1 MVGDRD
7 WHRDSVFDLAHHAYE
22 TERGILSRQLYTSY
36 VYYTYVNPIRELRK
50 PEEHDDEQGEPQALE
65 SPESITRNR
74 LTKRRRRLLLT
85 IGALGAIAATII
97 AIAITHPWVRAI
109 LLILAIAWLNRD

>member
-7 WHRDSVFDLAHHAYE
+7 WHRDSVFDLTHHAYE

-36 VYYTYVNPIRELRK
+36 VYYTYVNPIRELRR
-50 PEEHDDEQGEPQALE
+50 PEEHDGQGESRALE
-65 SPESITRNR
+65 SPESIIRSR
-74 LTKRRRRLLLT
+74 LAKRRRRVLLT

-97 AIAITHPWVRAI
+97 AIAITHPWVWAI